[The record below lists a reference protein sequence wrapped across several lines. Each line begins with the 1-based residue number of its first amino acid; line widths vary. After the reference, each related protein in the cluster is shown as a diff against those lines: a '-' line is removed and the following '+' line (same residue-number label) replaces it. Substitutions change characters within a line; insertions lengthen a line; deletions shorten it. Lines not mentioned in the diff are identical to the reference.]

1 MRRNGVKL
9 RITLN
14 EDNQNSIDYIDRTR
28 PINARH
34 LKLAVED
41 GTEHLR
47 IQPAT
52 TWHLVVTPLLTIG
65 PPYPPDTPRPPDTR
79 RPPQRSWAPV
89 WPTSSHSRLKLLSQ
103 RTHGFS
109 LGWYSMA
116 SIILSS
122 RDRAGHILRWWTV
135 LRPLTLCWSRIWF
148 NYE

>member
-52 TWHLVVTPLLTIG
+52 T
-65 PPYPPDTPRPPDTR
+65 
-79 RPPQRSWAPV
+79 
-89 WPTSSHSRLKLLSQ
+89 
-103 RTHGFS
+103 
-109 LGWYSMA
+109 
-116 SIILSS
+116 
-122 RDRAGHILRWWTV
+122 
-135 LRPLTLCWSRIWF
+135 
-148 NYE
+148 